1 MKLTKD
7 ECRLLCAIL
16 DDGKYYFLDR
26 KRNIPNGTFEVLQKL
41 ELKLDEASRDKRRE
55 GRTSQN
61 DFSDLIKRLIKN
73 QEDEKTAD

>member
-7 ECRLLCAIL
+7 ECRLLGAIL
-16 DDGKYYFLDR
+16 DNGKYDFIQSSS
-26 KRNIPNGTFEVLQKL
+26 KIPNGTLEVLYKL

-61 DFSDLIKRLIKN
+61 DFSDLIKRMVKKD
-73 QEDEKTAD
+73 QDGE

>member
-7 ECRLLCAIL
+7 ECRLLSAIL
-16 DDGKYYFLDR
+16 DDGKFDFVQSSR
-26 KRNIPNGTFEVLQKL
+26 KIPNGTFEVLQKL

-61 DFSDLIKRLIKN
+61 DFSDLIKRMVKKD
-73 QEDEKTAD
+73 QDGE